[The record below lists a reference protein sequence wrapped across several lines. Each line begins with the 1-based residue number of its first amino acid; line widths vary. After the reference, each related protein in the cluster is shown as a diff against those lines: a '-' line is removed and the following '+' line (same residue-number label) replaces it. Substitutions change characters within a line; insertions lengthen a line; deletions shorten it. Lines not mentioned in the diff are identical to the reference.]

1 MENFF
6 YCLKSISVKNEA
18 KQFVGVLDKY
28 AFMGQRNT
36 SVLSKDKV
44 SLWSLLPYRLLS
56 FLQWPE

>member
-1 MENFF
+1 MPLLFISGYANTENFF
-6 YCLKSISVKNEA
+6 YSLKNISVKKEA

-44 SLWSLLPYRLLS
+44 SL
-56 FLQWPE
+56 